1 MFQTNIKLSDH
12 SNYKIGG
19 KAQYFFQSNNV
30 EEIIKAVKKA
40 QQEQL
45 PIFILGGGTNLLFDD
60 QEFKGLVI
68 KPTMDQ
74 LQQDDYQITVGAG
87 VLINDLLDF
96 VADKGLAGLEW
107 AGGLPGLVG
116 GAVRGN
122 AGAFKGEMKDS
133 IIEVTSLDISGT
145 EPKLIKRNNSDCH
158 FGYRS
163 SIFKEKD
170 GEEIVLE
177 VRFALEP
184 GNKEE
189 IQKAIN
195 DKIAWRKAR
204 QPLDHPNVGSI
215 FKNID
220 WHLVPKKWQED
231 EELKSHLKTD
241 PFPILPAATL
251 IDKTGLKGEE
261 VGGAMVS
268 PKHPNFIINSNNASA
283 EDVKALI
290 KIVKERVHD
299 KYDIWLE
306 EEVMIIK

>member
-1 MFQTNIKLSDH
+1 M
-12 SNYKIGG
+12 
-19 KAQYFFQSNNV
+19 
-30 EEIIKAVKKA
+30 
-40 QQEQL
+40 
-45 PIFILGGGTNLLFDD
+45 
-60 QEFKGLVI
+60 
-68 KPTMDQ
+68 
-74 LQQDDYQITVGAG
+74 
-87 VLINDLLDF
+87 
-96 VADKGLAGLEW
+96 ADKGLAGLEW
-107 AGGLPGLVG
+107 AGGLPGFVG

-184 GNKEE
+184 GNKEK

-306 EEVMIIK
+306 EEVMIVK

>member
-1 MFQTNIKLSDH
+1 M
-12 SNYKIGG
+12 
-19 KAQYFFQSNNV
+19 
-30 EEIIKAVKKA
+30 
-40 QQEQL
+40 
-45 PIFILGGGTNLLFDD
+45 
-60 QEFKGLVI
+60 
-68 KPTMDQ
+68 
-74 LQQDDYQITVGAG
+74 
-87 VLINDLLDF
+87 
-96 VADKGLAGLEW
+96 
-107 AGGLPGLVG
+107 
-116 GAVRGN
+116 RGN

>member
-1 MFQTNIKLSDH
+1 VCSSDL
-12 SNYKIGG
+12 
-19 KAQYFFQSNNV
+19 YFFKSNNV

-74 LQQDDYQITVGAG
+74 LQQDDHQIIVGAG
-87 VLINDLLDF
+87 VLVSDLLDF

-107 AGGLPGLVG
+107 AGGLPGFVG

-133 IIEVTSLDISGT
+133 IVEVTSLDISGS
-145 EPKLIKRNNSDCH
+145 EPKLIKRDNSDCH

-163 SIFKEKD
+163 SIFKEKG

-189 IQKAIN
+189 IQKAID
-195 DKIAWRKAR
+195 DKIAWREAR
-204 QPLDHPNVGSI
+204 QPLDYPNVGSI
-215 FKNID
+215 FKNVD

-231 EELKSHLKTD
+231 EELKIHLKTD
-241 PFPILPAATL
+241 PFPVLPAATL
-251 IDKTGLKGEE
+251 IDKTGLKGKE

-283 EDVKALI
+283 ENVKALI
-290 KIVKERVHD
+290 KIVKERVHN
-299 KYDIWLE
+299 KYGIQLE